1 MGFTIDE
8 AEDDTVAK
16 DDAPLTALTLQAS
29 FGFEQQPRVGAGR
42 RARQAKPN
50 KAEAKTKAKAKAK
63 EARPSRSFQKKVDKD
78 IPAVSASVLDE
89 RFQETRK
96 ISGQCILHN
105 IIITSCLLQHVSCWQ
120 LHRQTSSLHSS
131 ANRRWKDLPGALRR
145 CWSSGSCCT
154 GSRQVLAL

>member
-16 DDAPLTALTLQAS
+16 DDAPLTLQAS
-29 FGFEQQPRVGAGR
+29 FEFEQQPRVGAGR

-50 KAEAKTKAKAKAK
+50 KAEAKAKAKAKAK

-105 IIITSCLLQHVSCWQ
+105 I
-120 LHRQTSSLHSS
+120 
-131 ANRRWKDLPGALRR
+131 
-145 CWSSGSCCT
+145 
-154 GSRQVLAL
+154 